1 MIFAQFYDRKL
12 DGTLGEALGDRS
24 VVVFDG
30 RLAKATITRLAGAEA
45 EKRGYKAYSIH
56 SGRSFTD
63 SQKLS
68 GPWAVPG
75 QTDRTAASASYGG

>member
-24 VVVFDG
+24 VVIFDG
-30 RLAKATITRLAGAEA
+30 RLAKATVTRLASAEA
-45 EKRGYKAYSIH
+45 VKRGFEAFSIH
-56 SGRSFTD
+56 AGDSFTR
-63 SQKLS
+63 SRKLS